1 MNARRLIGCM
11 GVAVI
16 LATPILAT
24 PPAIAQTTADRYAKH
39 SCAVVKITAADGTV
53 GNGFFADA
61 NGLLVTSAQV
71 IFQHSFFKTEA
82 GIGVDIRSKGPITL
96 LSDDGRQTTVPS
108 PPVDLHHADNAT
120 RDLAAIDT
128 GLATPCF
135 IPMASAAH
143 LHVGDPVISIAFP
156 PSALSSG
163 LHLGFVA
170 TKDDEVSNMVGV
182 IDGTLEAVLASRRLL
197 RIQMPVTYGISGAP
211 IIDDK
216 GMAVGVAASTPLP
229 WIEEYSQRI
238 AAARDG
244 SRTLTSVEFEN
255 NMSAVLGE
263 LASIAR
269 QFTSSG
275 VLVAVPLVGLATPED
290 DDSDSDDLQ

>member
-1 MNARRLIGCM
+1 MMNARRIIGCV
-11 GVAVI
+11 GVAMLI
-16 LATPILAT
+16 AT
-24 PPAIAQTTADRYAKH
+24 PPATAQMMADRYARH

-71 IFQHSFFKTEA
+71 IFQHRFFKTEA

-96 LSDDGRQTTVPS
+96 LSDDGRQTTIPS
-108 PPVDLHHADNAT
+108 PPVDLYHADNAT

-135 IPMASAAH
+135 IPMASAGG
-143 LHVGDPVISIAFP
+143 LHVGAPVITIAFP

-163 LHLGFVA
+163 LYFGFVA

-182 IDGTLEAVLASRRLL
+182 IDGTLEAVLSSRRLL

-211 IIDDK
+211 IVDDE

-229 WIEEYSQRI
+229 WIEEYSRRI
-238 AAARDG
+238 AAARDS
-244 SRTLTSVEFEN
+244 SRTLTSVEFDN
-255 NMSAVLGE
+255 NMSAVMGE

-269 QFTSSG
+269 HFTSPG
-275 VLVAVPLVGLATPED
+275 VLVAVPLVGLAPSD
-290 DDSDSDDLQ
+290 DDADLQ

>member
-1 MNARRLIGCM
+1 MMNARRLIGCM
-11 GVAVI
+11 GVAMVF
-16 LATPILAT
+16 AT
-24 PPAIAQTTADRYAKH
+24 PPAIAQTMADLYAKH

-61 NGLLVTSAQV
+61 HGLLVTSAQV
-71 IFQHSFFKTEA
+71 IFRHSFFKTEA

-96 LSDDGRQTTVPS
+96 LSDDGRQTTIPS
-108 PPVDLHHADNAT
+108 PSADLHHADNAT

-135 IPMASAAH
+135 IPMASADR
-143 LHVGDPVISIAFP
+143 LHIGDPVFAIAFP
-156 PSALSSG
+156 PSAPSNG
-163 LHLGFVA
+163 LYLGFVA
-170 TKDDEVSNMVGV
+170 TKDDEVSNIVGV
-182 IDGTLEAVLASRRLL
+182 IDGSLEAVLASRRLL

-216 GMAVGVAASTPLP
+216 GTAVGVAASTPLP
-229 WIEEYSQRI
+229 WIEAYSQRI

-244 SRTLTSVEFEN
+244 SRALTSVEFEN

-269 QFTSSG
+269 HFTSPG
-275 VLVAVPLVGLATPED
+275 VLVAVPLVGLATPD
-290 DDSDSDDLQ
+290 DDADLQ